1 MTPDR
6 AHAILLAHEAILFAD
21 CDPLVQ
27 PIVRAIAW
35 RTDLPD
41 EFLILDT
48 YADVGDPPS
57 VWHCETIRRQVRE
70 KCDTLGITMHI
81 THTCLDSVRELTA

>member
-6 AHAILLAHEAILFAD
+6 AHDILLAHEAILFAD
-21 CDPLVQ
+21 CDPLVR
-27 PIVRAIAW
+27 PIVHAIAD
-35 RTDLPD
+35 RTELPD

-48 YADVGDPPS
+48 YADIGDPPS

-70 KCDTLGITMHI
+70 KADTLGIKMPH
-81 THTCLDSVRELTA
+81 THTCLDSTEPLTA